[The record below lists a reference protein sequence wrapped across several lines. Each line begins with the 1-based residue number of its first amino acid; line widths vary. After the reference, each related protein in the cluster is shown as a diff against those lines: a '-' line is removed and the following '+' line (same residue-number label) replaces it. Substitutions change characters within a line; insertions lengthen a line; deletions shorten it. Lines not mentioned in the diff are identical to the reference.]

1 MEIWVLVSLAAA
13 AVQTVRFLIQKRL
26 RGAGLSVG
34 GASFSRFLFGAPLAL
49 MLAAA
54 VSATGQGVPGM
65 PADFWGWAALGGAAQ
80 VAGTLATVALFSTRA
95 FAVGI
100 AFTKTET
107 ILVVLGSSVLLSE
120 GVSVPALAAIL
131 AGLVGV
137 AVLSLPRGQ
146 AGLVFDSRAVA
157 LGLAAGTGFALA
169 AVAYRAAALSLGH
182 GAAFDRAVVTLA
194 AVLTIQ
200 TGLMLAL
207 LAVREPGEIARV
219 IRAWR
224 STMLVGLTGMLGS
237 LGWFWAFALE
247 NAAHVRALGQVEL
260 VFSVLAGALVLGER
274 ITRREV
280 VGIVILGASVVALVL
295 VV

>member
-1 MEIWVLVSLAAA
+1 MELWVVVSLAAA

-34 GASFSRFLFGAPLAL
+34 GATFARFLFGAPLAL
-49 MLAAA
+49 ALAGA
-54 VSATGQGVPGM
+54 VLATGGGVPPP
-65 PADFWGWAALGGAAQ
+65 PAVFWGWAALGGAAQ

-100 AFTKTET
+100 AFTKTEV
-107 ILVVLGSSVLLSE
+107 ILVALGSAVLLGE
-120 GVSVPALAAIL
+120 GVSGPALAAIL
-131 AGLVGV
+131 AGLGGG
-137 AVLSLPRGQ
+137 AVLSLPQGRGTAKIDARA
-146 AGLVFDSRAVA
+146 AG
-157 LGLAAGTGFALA
+157 LGLAAGAGFALA
-169 AVAYRAAALSLGH
+169 AVAYRAAALSLGQ
-182 GAAFDRAVVTLA
+182 GGAFDRAVLTLA

-207 LAVREPGEIARV
+207 LGWREPGETRRV

-260 VFSVLAGALVLGER
+260 AFSVLAGALVLGER
-274 ITRREV
+274 ITRREAA
-280 VGIVILGASVVALVL
+280 GIVVLGISVVALVL
-295 VV
+295 VA